1 MRGPTFSQF
10 TADGASTD
18 STFGTQTLLA
28 MRKFLDEMELH
39 HQQGPPPSQITV
51 EDTKEEL
58 PECKGE
64 VSAEPL
70 VCLQGENS
78 AQGGANR
85 AKAMK
90 MAISAFRT
98 LLHGC
103 EEQWRYA
110 TQQDSESGESEA
122 EEVLCQ
128 RSSHVMMAK
137 LVSEDDLKDG
147 SPDPEPQRYLCDDWI
162 QPIKVAKK
170 PRTLTA
176 RETMKANA
184 AKNCLI
190 LTLMSLELGYGTI
203 IERYQQAR
211 DAVVERYQ
219 HDRPENS
226 PYLAPEVLTDEEML
240 ARVDDT
246 PIVAATTLAPAS
258 MPPPTCLIKGKKKE
272 ALDQVHAVAV
282 KDNSLKMYHV
292 MSVKQSL
299 REDLAE
305 CAYQFSCRAADW
317 TRSDMHAVPMQ
328 FEPLELH
335 VVDALGQQE
344 VPDYFQQPAK
354 AITEE
359 VSVMKGP
366 DAQEWIAAV
375 LEEIESFKRLG
386 VYEEVPKG
394 EATSTPLPARL
405 ILVTK
410 PNIHGGP
417 ARKKARIVICGNF
430 QDVHPDEFTASK
442 TPSYPALRMALSIA
456 SHMGWPVECWDV
468 STAFLYAR
476 LFGDRD
482 TDLGGNE
489 IFMRPPKI
497 LIDTEVVK
505 DGVVWKIK
513 KALYGLRTSPI
524 AWETER
530 DNTLKSLQWV
540 HDSVSYRLLP
550 CQGSPCLWTVVPIR
564 EGEDP
569 CIKSSGEDLT
579 RGVVITYVDD
589 LLLTGFQCHI
599 DALTKALL
607 AKYVMK
613 RSGILP
619 VGTPGMEKLD
629 GIDFLGARITRD
641 ADGTIWCDQSKYIL
655 HCIRENGFINQD
667 GDVILTRATSPPT
680 VDEKLGEEEGT
691 VREKNSALT
700 QCRKYIGQMMWLTTR
715 TRPDIA
721 ACLGILASLMVRRP
735 KEVKSHLVG
744 LWKYLWTTKDHAMCT
759 LPSPN
764 AARKLVGD
772 TRHDDMPPSARDGP
786 LSSSSP
792 LVVQAYC
799 DASFAPGGGRSR
811 TGILVLLVDQSTN
824 RASALLWQSRRQT
837 LTAVSA
843 PEAEVVALSEA
854 LMPAIIVHESCRDV
868 GLEVG
873 PSPEIRFI
881 VKTDSQVALT
891 QLRNESVTTRS
902 RPFANKFS
910 YARDMCYGTSMHPA
924 SVKAVFEPGKSQKAD
939 GLTKVLSGALMKSF
953 VSDLGLAPLIH

>member
-1 MRGPTFSQF
+1 
-10 TADGASTD
+10 
-18 STFGTQTLLA
+18 
-28 MRKFLDEMELH
+28 MRKFLDEMESH
-39 HQQGPPPSQITV
+39 HQQGPPPSQIMV

-78 AQGGANR
+78 AQGGTSR

-90 MAISAFRT
+90 LAISAFRT

-184 AKNCLI
+184 ARNCLI

-226 PYLAPEVLTDEEML
+226 PYLASEVLTDEEML
-240 ARVDDT
+240 ARVDERT

-258 MPPPTCLIKGKKKE
+258 MPPPTCLIKGKRKE

-540 HDSVSYRLLP
+540 HDGVLYRLLP

-667 GDVILTRATSPPT
+667 GDVILTRAASPPT